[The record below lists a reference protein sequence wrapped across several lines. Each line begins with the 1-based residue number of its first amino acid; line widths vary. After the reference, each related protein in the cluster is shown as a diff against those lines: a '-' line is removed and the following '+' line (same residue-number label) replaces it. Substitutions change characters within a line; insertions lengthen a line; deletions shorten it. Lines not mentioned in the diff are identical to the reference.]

1 MTSILWLIY
10 LAEVC
15 NALTA
20 LCVALGAFCF
30 ACDFIFGVNLLADK
44 FDSKEEKLLIKKLV
58 KYFAVAWVTTAV
70 IVVFLPSKEVL
81 LGAASAQAIE
91 FIQTKDQ
98 QSPAVG
104 KALKLLDKQL
114 DSVLNTKEEKKE

>member
-1 MTSILWLIY
+1 MTDILWLIY

-15 NALTA
+15 NALTV
-20 LCVALGAFCF
+20 LCTVLVIFCSL
-30 ACDFIFGVNLLADK
+30 CIFILGVNIVNGYFYDRADEVLA
-44 FDSKEEKLLIKKLV
+44 KKLI

-91 FIQTKDQ
+91 FIKDKDKG
-98 QSPAVG
+98 SPVVE
-104 KALKLLDKQL
+104 KSLKLLDKQL
-114 DSVLNTKEEKKE
+114 DSVLDTKEKKD